1 MILRTYKLSLLA
13 STLIISG
20 CLESQPAPD
29 LTEYPM
35 ADFTIETVI
44 TGLDTPWS
52 ITPLPSGGYLVTE
65 KMGALKRIHPDGSV
79 QDITGL
85 PDDIYNKQQA
95 GLFDIVAAPDFYTTG
110 LIYLSYAYGT
120 DDSNGT
126 ALISANVSGGTLE
139 NIKVLFKAS
148 PDKDTSA
155 HFGGRIVLM
164 PDASIILT
172 LGDGFVYREAAQ
184 DKNSHLG
191 KIVRLNLDGTSYDA
205 NPFFGKSD
213 VKTEIYS
220 YGHRNVQGAA
230 FDPLTGDLWA
240 HEHGPRGGDELNLIT
255 SGANYGW
262 PLATTGTD
270 YNGAKITPFKTKAG
284 TKAFV
289 KDWVPSI
296 APSGMAFVTT
306 NTYGNKWK
314 GSLLVGSLA
323 FQYLERLE
331 MSGTQVI
338 KREKLMEGLGR
349 VRDVAEGPD
358 GIIYVA
364 IEDKSFVIYGDEG
377 INKVVPNNF
386 WDGTKD
392 IMLSHF
398 KSGDFKQGLVEGIQK
413 SGEQLKAYFPYLDSD
428 TNEISNTISKG

>member
-13 STLIISG
+13 ATLIISG

-126 ALISANVSGGTLE
+126 ALISANVSGDTLE

-205 NPFFGKSD
+205 NPFFGESD

-255 SGANYGW
+255 SGTNYGW

-270 YNGAKITPFKTKAG
+270 YNGAKITPYKSFESTEKYIHH
-284 TKAFV
+284 
-289 KDWVPSI
+289 WVPSI
-296 APSGMAFVTT
+296 APSGLTIYRGGMFPEWDGDALVGGLASKSLRRVDLLNGKSMGEEVLLSDIDARIRDVRTDNDGAILIVT
-306 NTYGNKWK
+306 NTKKDSEPG
-314 GSLLVGSLA
+314 GG
-323 FQYLERLE
+323 
-331 MSGTQVI
+331 QVLRI
-338 KREKLMEGLGR
+338 LPGQ
-349 VRDVAEGPD
+349 D
-358 GIIYVA
+358 
-364 IEDKSFVIYGDEG
+364 
-377 INKVVPNNF
+377 
-386 WDGTKD
+386 
-392 IMLSHF
+392 
-398 KSGDFKQGLVEGIQK
+398 
-413 SGEQLKAYFPYLDSD
+413 
-428 TNEISNTISKG
+428 